1 MEKKLSCKF
10 VRRLLFILP
19 AILIPLVAVLIF
31 KKKPDEYHPPA
42 PAVTL
47 IQAQSKTIAQ
57 GITLSGYI
65 EALAPVPVVPLVSGI
80 ITDYPVKTGMKVAE
94 GDILAQID
102 KKHFIQQMLQAKA
115 VYESFDNAYKRI
127 DSLYASN
134 AATQQD
140 FETVKAQRDS
150 SKAAY
155 ELALLQLEHTD
166 IKAPISGT
174 ILNAPLSK
182 GSLGNPQQPIALIAD
197 LNNLVVRLDI
207 PEKYFNL
214 FTGTQKNLIVYIS
227 KSKTAY
233 NGKIRPNAQTDTVSP
248 YIQANTKTFRTVF
261 TLNEDMHDFMPGMF
275 VYVHIIYDIKENVA
289 ALPLEVLKT
298 DGSFYTY
305 SPENNTVSKHS
316 LPITIKNDEYFMI
329 PEELK
334 HGWFVLSGQ
343 YNIFD
348 GQTVTIITD
357 TGDTP
362 EL

>member
-1 MEKKLSCKF
+1 M
-10 VRRLLFILP
+10 FILP
-19 AILIPLVAVLIF
+19 AILIPLFFLIF
-31 KKKPDEYHPPA
+31 KKKPGEYHSPA
-42 PAVTL
+42 PAVTV
-47 IQAQSKTIAQ
+47 IKAQKKAIAQ

-80 ITDYPVKTGMKVAE
+80 ITDYPVKTGKEVAE
-94 GDILAQID
+94 GDVLAQID

-115 VYESFDNAYKRI
+115 LYESFENAYKRI
-127 DSLYASN
+127 ASLYASN

-182 GSLGNPQQPIALIAD
+182 GSLGNPQQPIAVIAD
-197 LNNLVVRLDI
+197 LNNLVVRLNI
-207 PEKYFNL
+207 PEKYFGL
-214 FTGTQKNLIVYIS
+214 FTDTQKSLIVYIS

-233 NGKIRPNAQTDTVSP
+233 NSEIRANAKTDTVSP
-248 YIQANTKTFRTVF
+248 YIQADTKTFRTVF
-261 TLNEDMHDFMPGMF
+261 TLNEDTHDFTPGMF
-275 VYVHIIYDIKENVA
+275 VYVHIIYDIQENA
-289 ALPLEVLKT
+289 AVLPLEVLKT

-305 SPENNTVSKHS
+305 SPENNTVTKHS
-316 LPITIKNDEYFMI
+316 VPITIKNDEYFMI

-334 HGWFVLSGQ
+334 YAWFVISGQ

-348 GQTVTIITD
+348 GQPVTVITN